1 MEVFITFMKNKFVF
15 WLVISAIV
23 MLAFPWLVITFVNSD
38 AGMAACFLLFFAVNP
53 IYSVFMGVIAGTNI
67 RNLWSLPF
75 ITAILFVSGTW
86 IFFDMGESAFIIY
99 AGIYLILGITAMLI
113 SAFINK
119 RIQHLKE

>member
-23 MLAFPWLVITFVNSD
+23 MLAFPWLIITFVKSD

-53 IYSVFMGVIAGTNI
+53 IYSVFMGVIAGKNI

-75 ITAILFVSGTW
+75 ITAILFVSGAW
-86 IFFDMGESAFIIY
+86 IFFDMGEAAFIMY

-119 RIQHLKE
+119 RMQHLK

>member
-1 MEVFITFMKNKFVF
+1 MKNKFVF

-23 MLAFPWLVITFVNSD
+23 MLAFPWLVITFVKSD

-67 RNLWSLPF
+67 RNLWGLPF
-75 ITAILFVSGTW
+75 ITAILFVFGTW
-86 IFFDMGESAFIIY
+86 TFFDMGESAFIMY
-99 AGIYLILGITAMLI
+99 AGIYLIFGITAMLI

-119 RIQHLKE
+119 RIQH

>member
-23 MLAFPWLVITFVNSD
+23 MLAFPWLVITFVKSD

-75 ITAILFVSGTW
+75 ITAILFVSGAW
-86 IFFDMGESAFIIY
+86 IFFDMGEPAFIMY

-119 RIQHLKE
+119 RMQHLK